1 MREEEFDK
9 ILKNDINEQIK
20 APEKLKNRIRQEI
33 KEFDNKKSKKT
44 PLIKTMQ
51 GIAAVVVVGILSIT
65 SYAAVTGNLSL
76 ENLGLFKASKNYSQN
91 AVAINQSIENKYIKF
106 TLNNIACDDTYLI
119 TESTLNLT
127 EAAIEDYGDIEY
139 DSDYKQ
145 YLYPIEGSTYINN
158 QKIISWGIDIQKT
171 SDREYKILELYNISN
186 VQDKDFSFKL
196 DLENIILKDE
206 HRSQNS
212 EVSVL
217 GNSSDDLFT
226 PIQKVNIDK
235 SISMDI
241 QRKESNNS
249 KFEEISQT
257 VGNKTF
263 VVKEAANTNFD
274 TIIKASIITKENY
287 NEYSKKNEDDSDY
300 NSFMLTQGNGNDI
313 AYQVSEDLN
322 TYFIL
327 NDGNM
332 ISEDDLSEYIRG
344 QEDIFTNVLTTGFN
358 KDPQAMDYSEIV
370 DKYGY
375 DTDLKS
381 KVVKVQKNYTI
392 KIGNQEDGNDVKII
406 KLLPIKKDY
415 INDRNDEETEY
426 YKNATWYKLEN
437 KKYTATSE
445 LGGTL
450 EITSIDITDDT
461 ITFNYN
467 TKGLIGEDALI
478 LMRKNN
484 GEFNYFYPE
493 KTEIKG
499 LNSNENK
506 LTFSRTANYSAGTFG
521 YGIKQKDIPTIL
533 NDISKDEFTMLF
545 GKKNGTQFI
554 GNGLI
559 FDIPN
564 KITDKITISNIEI
577 KDLENTTPDYLNTGY
592 NNTNDYDN
600 SLFEA
605 VETENTVYDETDS
618 VEAKTELTLEQYN
631 DLFNDAKTNIE
642 STKTYGSQMDKNTAS
657 ISGIKIGSTIDEV
670 HNIMKEKTQETYA
683 EKDFLVEYY
692 SDDINVVYQI
702 KNNHYYVT
710 SISTRGRLETN
721 TQIKIGDDFK
731 KVIESYTKNNNL
743 LQINKNAYNDGWV
756 LYGNDDA
763 VNLKNSEGYITNSTG
778 GKNAYYLLNCYNP
791 GGINQYYGVS
801 SLVYFDDDVY
811 MEYSIED
818 GKVYNIILALHE
830 DTSEY

>member
-51 GIAAVVVVGILSIT
+51 GIAAVIVVGILSVT

-127 EAAIEDYGDIEY
+127 EEALEDYGDIEY
-139 DSDYKQ
+139 DSHYKQ

-158 QKIISWGIDIQKT
+158 QKISSWGIDIQKT
-171 SDREYKILELYNISN
+171 ADREYKIFELYNISD
-186 VQDKDFSFKL
+186 VQDKDFYFEL
-196 DLENIILKDE
+196 NMENIVLKDE
-206 HRSQNS
+206 NNSGNS
-212 EVSVL
+212 EVSIL

-226 PIQKVNIDK
+226 PIQKVSVDK

-241 QRKESNNS
+241 QRKESNSS
-249 KFEEISQT
+249 KFKEISQT
-257 VGNKTF
+257 VGNKTI

-287 NEYSKKNEDDSDY
+287 NEYSKKNEDDSNY
-300 NSFMLTQGNGNDI
+300 NSFMLTQGNGADI
-313 AYQVSEDLN
+313 SYQVSEDLN

-332 ISEDDLSEYIRG
+332 VSEDDLYEYMRG
-344 QEDIFTNVLTTGFN
+344 QEDIFTSVLTNGFN
-358 KDPQAMDYSEIV
+358 KDPQAMDCSEII

-392 KIGNQEDGNDVKII
+392 KIGNQEDGNDVKNI

-415 INDRNDEETEY
+415 INDRNDEESEY
-426 YKNATWYKLEN
+426 YKNAIWYKLEN

-467 TKGLIGEDALI
+467 TKGLIGEDVLV

-499 LNSNENK
+499 LNSTENK
-506 LTFSRTANYSAGTFG
+506 LTFSRTDNYSAGTFG

-600 SLFEA
+600 GLFEA

-692 SDDINVVYQI
+692 SDDINVIYQI
-702 KNNHYYVT
+702 KNNNYYVT
-710 SISTRGRLETN
+710 SISIRGRLETN

-743 LQINKNAYNDGWV
+743 LQINKNPYNDGWL

-763 VNLKNSEGYITNSTG
+763 VNLKNSEGYITNSAG
-778 GKNAYYLLNCYNP
+778 GKNAYYLLNCFNP